1 MTPSRQVNCN
11 VKAEEILLESI
22 RFWYC
27 VAVFDVV
34 VLVCHVL
41 IFKVVEVNA
50 TRIFF
55 LRFSYA

>member
-11 VKAEEILLESI
+11 VKAEEILLGSI

-34 VLVCHVL
+34 VDDVL